1 MTEAREGVIV
11 DATPDLLNTLAGID
25 PGSPLGELRAQRG
38 EIARY
43 IQGSYK
49 ALLEPAEGSDVS
61 RIERGLIALRV
72 AFLTG
77 STPLIE
83 HYRAYLAGLGA
94 STDLVAEIESTTPDE
109 PLSPRMLA
117 VLQQVDRLTNAP
129 HEATPAHLA
138 ELQAQGF
145 STPDIV
151 TISQLIAFLSFQ
163 VRTLAGL
170 QLLAEAL

>member
-1 MTEAREGVIV
+1 MTEAKEGVVV
-11 DATPDLLNTLAGID
+11 DTTPDLLNTLAGIEPD
-25 PGSPLGELRAQRG
+25 SPLGELRAQRG

-43 IQGSYK
+43 IQGSYN
-49 ALLEPAEGSDVS
+49 ALLEPADGSGVS
-61 RIERGLIALRV
+61 AIERGLIALRV

-77 STPLIE
+77 SDPLIE
-83 HYRAYLAGLGA
+83 HYRAHLAELGA
-94 STDLVAEIESTTPDE
+94 SADLVAEIEHTTPGD
-109 PLSPRMLA
+109 PLSPRMVA
-117 VLQQVDRLTNAP
+117 VLQHVDLLTNAP
-129 HEATPAHLA
+129 DEATPAHLA
-138 ELQAQGF
+138 KLQAQGL

>member
-1 MTEAREGVIV
+1 MTEARDGVVV
-11 DATPDLLNTLAGID
+11 DATPDLLNTLAGIEAD
-25 PGSPLGELRAQRG
+25 SPLGELRAQRG

-43 IQGSYK
+43 IQGSYN
-49 ALLEPAEGSDVS
+49 ALLEPAEGSGVS
-61 RIERGLIALRV
+61 AIERGLIALRV

-77 STPLIE
+77 SEPLRE
-83 HYRAYLAGLGA
+83 HYRARLAELGA
-94 STDLVAEIESTTPDE
+94 STGLVAEVESTTPGD
-109 PLSPRMLA
+109 PLASRML
-117 VLQQVDRLTNAP
+117 VILQHVDLLTHAP

-138 ELQAQGF
+138 KLQAQGL

-170 QLLAEAL
+170 QLLAEVL